1 MDEIQVNQTENIVT
15 VTINRPE
22 VKNAITAKMWD
33 ELTDVFSRL
42 GYDDSVRAVIVTG
55 AGSDFCSGADVSGMG
70 SGSNEKRLH
79 QLESM
84 RKVGDCCL
92 ALFNMP
98 KVTIAKIPGVAVGAG
113 MNLALA
119 CDIVIA
125 SENARFSEIFAK
137 RGLSVD
143 FGGSFLLPRIVGLQK
158 AKELVLLAEV
168 ISAEEAN
175 RMGLVNYVV
184 STSELDEKVAEIANK
199 AAAGPPRAIALSKAM
214 LNRSFSNSLTEALD
228 QEGTSQTFN
237 FTTKDIGEAMR
248 AFKEKRTPE
257 FKGW

>member
-1 MDEIQVNQTENIVT
+1 MDEILVNQTENIAT
-15 VTINRPE
+15 VTINRPD
-22 VKNAITAKMWD
+22 VKNAITSQMWD
-33 ELTDVFSRL
+33 ELTDIFTEL
-42 GYDDSVRAVIVTG
+42 GSDDSVRAVVVTG
-55 AGSDFCSGADVSGMG
+55 AGDDFCSGADVSGMG
-70 SGSNEKRLH
+70 SAKGERIH

-98 KVTIAKIPGVAVGAG
+98 KITIARISGVAVGAG
-113 MNLALA
+113 MNLALC

-125 SENARFSEIFAK
+125 SEKARFSEIFAK

-158 AKELVLLAEV
+158 AKELVLLADV
-168 ISAEEAN
+168 ISAEDAN

-184 STSELDEKVAEIANK
+184 PVDELDGKINEISTK
-199 AAAGPPRAIALSKAM
+199 AVSGPPRAIALSKAM
-214 LNRSFSNSLTEALD
+214 LNRSFSNSLAEALD

-237 FTTKDIGEAMR
+237 FTTSDVIEAMK
-248 AFKEKRTPE
+248 AFKEKRSPE

>member
-1 MDEIQVNQTENIVT
+1 MDEILVNQTENIAT
-15 VTINRPE
+15 VTINRPD
-22 VKNAITAKMWD
+22 VKNAITSQMWD
-33 ELTDVFSRL
+33 ELTGIFTEL
-42 GYDDSVRAVIVTG
+42 GFDDSVRAVVVTG
-55 AGSDFCSGADVSGMG
+55 AGDDFCSGADVSGMG
-70 SGSNEKRLH
+70 SAKGERTH

-98 KVTIAKIPGVAVGAG
+98 KITIARISGVAVGAG
-113 MNLALA
+113 MNLALC

-125 SENARFSEIFAK
+125 SEKARFSEIFAK

-158 AKELVLLAEV
+158 AKELVLLADV
-168 ISAEEAN
+168 ISAEDAN

-184 STSELDEKVAEIANK
+184 PADELDGKINEISTK
-199 AAAGPPRAIALSKAM
+199 AVSGPPRAIALSKAM
-214 LNRSFSNSLTEALD
+214 LNRSFSNSLAEALD

-237 FTTKDIGEAMR
+237 FTTSDVIEAMK
-248 AFKEKRTPE
+248 AFKEKRSPE

>member
-1 MDEIQVNQTENIVT
+1 MDEILVNQTENIAT
-15 VTINRPE
+15 VTINRPD
-22 VKNAITAKMWD
+22 VKNAITSQMWD
-33 ELTDVFSRL
+33 ELTGIFTEL
-42 GYDDSVRAVIVTG
+42 GFDDSVRAVVVTG
-55 AGSDFCSGADVSGMG
+55 AGDDFCSGADVSGMG
-70 SGSNEKRLH
+70 SAKGERTH

-98 KVTIAKIPGVAVGAG
+98 KITNARISGVAVGAG
-113 MNLALA
+113 MNLALC

-125 SENARFSEIFAK
+125 SEKARFSEIFAK

-158 AKELVLLAEV
+158 AKELVLLADV
-168 ISAEEAN
+168 ISAEDAN

-184 STSELDEKVAEIANK
+184 PADELDGKINEISTK
-199 AAAGPPRAIALSKAM
+199 AVSGPPRAIALSKAM
-214 LNRSFSNSLTEALD
+214 LNRSFSNSLAEALD

-237 FTTKDIGEAMR
+237 FTTSDVIEAMK
-248 AFKEKRTPE
+248 AFKEKRSPE

>member
-1 MDEIQVNQTENIVT
+1 MGINEN
-15 VTINRPE
+15 
-22 VKNAITAKMWD
+22 
-33 ELTDVFSRL
+33 
-42 GYDDSVRAVIVTG
+42 
-55 AGSDFCSGADVSGMG
+55 
-70 SGSNEKRLH
+70 

-98 KVTIAKIPGVAVGAG
+98 KITIARISGVAVGAG
-113 MNLALA
+113 MNLALC

-125 SENARFSEIFAK
+125 SEKARFSEIFAK

-158 AKELVLLAEV
+158 AKELVLLADV
-168 ISAEEAN
+168 ISAEDAN

-184 STSELDEKVAEIANK
+184 PVDELDGKINEITAK
-199 AAAGPPRAIALSKAM
+199 AVSGPPRAIALSKAM
-214 LNRSFSNSLTEALD
+214 LNRSFSNSLAEALD

-237 FTTKDIGEAMR
+237 FTTSDVIEAMK
-248 AFKEKRTPE
+248 AFKEKRSPE

>member
-1 MDEIQVNQTENIVT
+1 
-15 VTINRPE
+15 
-22 VKNAITAKMWD
+22 
-33 ELTDVFSRL
+33 
-42 GYDDSVRAVIVTG
+42 
-55 AGSDFCSGADVSGMG
+55 
-70 SGSNEKRLH
+70 
-79 QLESM
+79 
-84 RKVGDCCL
+84 
-92 ALFNMP
+92 MP
-98 KVTIAKIPGVAVGAG
+98 KVTIAKVPGVAVGAG

-237 FTTKDIGEAMR
+237 FTTKDIGEAMK

>member
-1 MDEIQVNQTENIVT
+1 MEEIQVNQTENIAT
-15 VTINRPE
+15 VIINRPE
-22 VKNAITAKMWD
+22 VKNAVTAPMWD
-33 ELTDVFSRL
+33 ELRDVFVRL
-42 GYDDSVRAVIVTG
+42 GYDDTVRAVIVTG
-55 AGSDFCSGADVSGMG
+55 AGSDFCSGADVSAMG
-70 SGSNEKRLH
+70 SGTGERIH

-98 KVTIAKIPGVAVGAG
+98 KITIARIPGVAVGAG
-113 MNLALA
+113 MNMALA

-125 SENARFSEIFAK
+125 SDQARFSEIFAK

-158 AKELVLLAEV
+158 AKELVLLADV

-184 STSELDEKVAEIANK
+184 APGDLDDKVNEVASK
-199 AAAGPPRAIALSKAM
+199 AVSGPPRAIAMSKAM

-237 FTTKDIGEAMR
+237 FTTKDISEAMK
-248 AFKEKRTPE
+248 AFQEKRSPE